1 MIVAVYYDELK
12 SPETVRVHINSSSL
26 MLLLSG
32 TGFQSCKTSLVHRD
46 NCEAQYFKELR
57 CLELHC
63 LLEIANL
70 YIYIFSAVTDN
81 ALCWLDWPQSAQI
94 LLRMYS
100 ILDVIVTVVLDML
113 YV

>member
-1 MIVAVYYDELK
+1 
-12 SPETVRVHINSSSL
+12 

-32 TGFQSCKTSLVHRD
+32 TGFQSCKTSLVDRD

-70 YIYIFSAVTDN
+70 YIYIYIYSAVTAN

-100 ILDVIVTVVLDML
+100 ILGVIVTVVLDML

>member
-1 MIVAVYYDELK
+1 
-12 SPETVRVHINSSSL
+12 

-32 TGFQSCKTSLVHRD
+32 TRFQSCKTSLVHRD

-57 CLELHC
+57 CFELHC
-63 LLEIANL
+63 LLEIA
-70 YIYIFSAVTDN
+70 IYIFSDVTAN

-100 ILDVIVTVVLDML
+100 ILGVILTVVLDML

>member
-1 MIVAVYYDELK
+1 
-12 SPETVRVHINSSSL
+12 

-32 TGFQSCKTSLVHRD
+32 TGFQSCKTSLVDRD

-57 CLELHC
+57 CFELHC
-63 LLEIANL
+63 LLEIANV
-70 YIYIFSAVTDN
+70 FSAVTAN

-100 ILDVIVTVVLDML
+100 ILGVIVTVVLDML